1 MKKYITIFLVL
12 VTCLMAKAEKPVTFS
27 DGESAIVYSL
37 PKTKLCISVVT
48 EKITQKPGIFYRYSE
63 RYLATS
69 NVITEEKTYYRL
81 KNIDVKAVATPDEN
95 RTYSISPSK
104 NNLLS
109 KLTVNNKGILCGINV
124 NTSNDAEL
132 TADINISDTEK
143 KPDSLL
149 PLGEEYMMA
158 GSEAKLAEGAA
169 KQIYRIRESRLS
181 LLTADV
187 DHMPADGSSF
197 TAMMNGLNKMEK
209 ELTELFVGKT
219 TVETVTQNVYYIPV
233 KVVKDQVVFRLS
245 AFKGIV
251 PTDDLS
257 GTPYYISVSTSQ
269 SGSISSDSK
278 VKKEVSSIYTVLP
291 AQTQV
296 TIGDGIN
303 SLYKS
308 EFFIPQFGILVP
320 VPVEVF
326 KKNDTKVTIDSQT
339 GRLLSIE

>member
-1 MKKYITIFLVL
+1 MKRLLIISIALFS
-12 VTCLMAKAEKPVTFS
+12 CLMVWPEKPVTLS

-37 PKTKLCISVVT
+37 PKTKLCITVIT
-48 EKITQKPGIFYRYSE
+48 EKVTQKPGMFYRYSE

-69 NVITEEKTYYRL
+69 NVITEEKTFYRL
-81 KNIDVKAVATPDEN
+81 KNIEVKAVATPDEN
-95 RTYSISPSK
+95 RTYSVSPAK
-104 NNLLS
+104 NILLS
-109 KLTVNNKGILCGINV
+109 KLTVNDLGILCGINV
-124 NTSNDAEL
+124 ASVNNTGLAAESSVPN
-132 TADINISDTEK
+132 TVKEPEA
-143 KPDSLL
+143 LL

-197 TAMMNGLNKMEK
+197 KTMMDGLNKMEK
-209 ELTELFVGKT
+209 KLTELFIGKT
-219 TVETVTQNVYYIPV
+219 TTETITQNVYYVPS
-233 KVVKDQVVFRLS
+233 KPVKDQVVFRLS

-257 GTPYYISVSTSQ
+257 GTPFYITVSPSQ
-269 SGSISSDSK
+269 VGTVTTDSK
-278 VKKEVSSIYTVLP
+278 AKKETSSIYTILP
-291 AQTQV
+291 AQTQI

-303 SLYKS
+303 ALYKN

-320 VPVEVF
+320 IPLDVF
-326 KKNDTKVTIDSQT
+326 KKNDTKVSVDSQT